1 MGAADQKAQAPSA
14 LGILGFGGG
23 IALVASVVS
32 QVSLAATLGLV
43 LTAGVLATRHLWA
56 HSSLEKQNIVR
67 GRLRAGL
74 PAAVA
79 ALVAYDLSRWTMVEV
94 LGFAFEP
101 FEAFG
106 AFGRAFWGEAA
117 TGWWVGASGVAI
129 HVVNGLGFA
138 IGYTLLAGRRGPLAG
153 ILFALGLEAAM
164 VVLYPS
170 WLRIQAVDEFLQV
183 SMVGH
188 VVYGATLGWVSRA
201 LLQRATWQTPAESSQ
216 P

>member
-1 MGAADQKAQAPSA
+1 MPAMDQDTQALSV

-23 IALVASVVS
+23 MALVASVVS
-32 QVSLAATLGLV
+32 QVSLAATMALV
-43 LTAGVLATRHLWA
+43 LAAGILAARHLWA
-56 HSSLEKQNIVR
+56 HSSPEKQEVVCR
-67 GRLRAGL
+67 RLRAGL

-79 ALVAYDLSRWTMVEV
+79 ALLAYDVSRWAVVEV
-94 LGFAFEP
+94 LGLTFAP

-106 AFGRAFWGEAA
+106 AFGRAFWGEGA
-117 TGWWVGASGVAI
+117 TGWWVEASGIGV

-153 ILFALGLEAAM
+153 VVFALGLEAAM
-164 VVLYPS
+164 VVLYPP

-188 VVYGATLGWVSRA
+188 VVYGATLGWVARA
-201 LLQRATWQTPAESSQ
+201 LLQRAHQRTRTES
-216 P
+216 PRP